1 MTTRIAT
8 TPFGGG
14 RFSSALF
21 QAQEELRT
29 KRETLNKTNQ
39 PGANQTG
46 TVNKWQ
52 LLRALTEARHA
63 FGLSDRTI
71 AVLEALMSF
80 HPEKD
85 LDGCRD
91 LIVFP
96 SNHELSLRSR
106 GMAAPTLRRHIAAL
120 VHAGLLLRKDS
131 ANGKRFARKGAG
143 GAVEEAFGF
152 NLAPAALMA
161 PEIFHRAEEVRVYA
175 AAVRKVRGEITLH
188 LRDIAKT
195 IAAAYEDGHGTAE
208 PDLWAGFAERLAG
221 LSGKVSRYAAL
232 ESHRMRAEKLVRLRA
247 EVESAFLAGMKEEDL
262 NAADAAYE
270 EEEARKYNYVKKNI
284 SGNGAQT
291 EHHIHNSNKN
301 TPFES
306 NLEKNEAAASHNLT
320 NKTDNPS
327 SIAEEA
333 EAKANQ
339 SGRGEREQV
348 SLSELKRACPDFCDY
363 AVHGLNNWDDARTAA
378 ELARPMLG
386 ISTDA
391 WARAVSAMGLVGATV
406 AIAYLIERATEIKS
420 AGGYLRA
427 LTGKAESGKF
437 RVRPMLDSLR
447 NRDLG
452 R

>member
-14 RFSSALF
+14 RFSIALF
-21 QAQEELRT
+21 QAQETLRT
-29 KRETLNKTNQ
+29 KREALKKADQ
-39 PGANQTG
+39 PGTNQTG

-52 LLRALTEARHA
+52 LLRALTEARHVY
-63 FGLSDRTI
+63 GLSDRTI

-85 LDGCRD
+85 LDGRQD

-152 NLAPAALMA
+152 NLAPVALMA
-161 PEIFHRAEEVRVYA
+161 PEIFQRAEEVRAHV

-195 IAAAYEDGHGTAE
+195 IAAAYEDGLGTSE

-221 LSGKVSRYAAL
+221 LSGKVSRHAAL
-232 ESHRMRAEKLVRLRA
+232 EAHRIRAEKLVRLRA

-262 NAADAAYE
+262 NAADEAYE
-270 EEEARKYNYVKKNI
+270 REEARKYNYVKQNM
-284 SGNGAQT
+284 SGNDART
-291 EHHIHNSNKN
+291 ERHIQNSNKD
-301 TPFES
+301 TSFEKS
-306 NLEKNEAAASHNLT
+306 LEKTEAAAISDLT
-320 NKTDNPS
+320 GKQSN
-327 SIAEEA
+327 IANEA
-333 EAKANQ
+333 EAKPTQ
-339 SGRGEREQV
+339 SGRGESEQV

-363 AVHGLNNWDDARTAA
+363 AVNGLNNWHDARTAA

-386 ISTDA
+386 ISADA
-391 WARAVSAMGLVGATV
+391 WAKAVSAMGLAGATI

-427 LTGKAESGKF
+427 LTGKAEAGRF

-447 NRDLG
+447 NRG
-452 R
+452 